1 MYEVILN
8 SNTNGNNPNQEVP
21 MYQTEYLDDEPQY
34 AWFTPNDM
42 AYKMGR

>member
-21 MYQTEYLDDEPQY
+21 MYQTEYLDDEPQ
-34 AWFTPNDM
+34 NS
-42 AYKMGR
+42 KSNLNHSELK